1 LSAVCVKDGS
11 ENPFYFFVLK
21 NKKIENGQ
29 PDPLFSAG
37 NAQKKSA
44 LCRADLGS
52 RYFFVPFLFTKKLE
66 RTISPTI
73 I

>member
-11 ENPFYFFVLK
+11 GNPFYFFVLK

-44 LCRADLGS
+44 LFSADLVFNE
-52 RYFFVPFLFTKKLE
+52 RNLF
-66 RTISPTI
+66 
-73 I
+73 

>member
-1 LSAVCVKDGS
+1 VVCVKDGS
-11 ENPFYFFVLK
+11 GNPFYFFVSK

-44 LCRADLGS
+44 LFRADLVFKE
-52 RYFFVPFLFTKKLE
+52 RNLF
-66 RTISPTI
+66 
-73 I
+73 

>member
-1 LSAVCVKDGS
+1 MGVEIL
-11 ENPFYFFVLK
+11 FIFFSK

-44 LCRADLGS
+44 LYRADIVFME
-52 RYFFVPFLFTKKLE
+52 RNLF
-66 RTISPTI
+66 
-73 I
+73 